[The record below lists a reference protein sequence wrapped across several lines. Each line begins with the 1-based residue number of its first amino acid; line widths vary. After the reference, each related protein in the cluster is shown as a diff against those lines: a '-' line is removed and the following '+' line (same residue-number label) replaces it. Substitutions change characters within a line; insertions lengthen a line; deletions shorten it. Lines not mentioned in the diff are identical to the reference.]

1 MFSSPLAHALGP
13 LIEAHDL
20 GELPM
25 FFKRYTSTCMFIYDR
40 QLYVSLGN
48 RAHYQW
54 LNAFCRQVT
63 RAFRG
68 CSVIAE
74 GNALTV
80 VLISLSL
87 IMNFLMNLCA
97 ERCHCDCLV
106 EAVSGVAGSFVSTV
120 TYYELATLSALCI
133 NTLTV
138 WLQIFI
144 TTVDSSYL
152 NACEILPGCHCL
164 MHW

>member
-1 MFSSPLAHALGP
+1 MILANYQCFSNVIRVCSYH
-13 LIEAHDL
+13 
-20 GELPM
+20 
-25 FFKRYTSTCMFIYDR
+25 R

-120 TYYELATLSALCI
+120 TYYELATLRPFICL
-133 NTLTV
+133 TL
-138 WLQIFI
+138 WLQILSKFCNNCRLELLECMR
-144 TTVDSSYL
+144 DLAKLS
-152 NACEILPGCHCL
+152 LPYAVVVPGHN
-164 MHW
+164 